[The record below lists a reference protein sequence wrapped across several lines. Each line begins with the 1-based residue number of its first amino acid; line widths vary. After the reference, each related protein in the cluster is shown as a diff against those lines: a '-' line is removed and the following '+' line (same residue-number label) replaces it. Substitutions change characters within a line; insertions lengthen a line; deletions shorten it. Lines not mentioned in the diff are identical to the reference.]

1 MSKCIVCIINIF
13 RTNENVKQNHFLLFE
28 VLVKISNEWPLKN
41 VFNICCFLYFWLLSL
56 SLLILLLNSFLTRT
70 IYQKYQNCG
79 CQMLPFLLLLKSRC
93 ILKDEYIYI
102 PFSLEQTS
110 KQLNPNVY
118 TFTYVENIR
127 YVYTSVY

>member
-28 VLVKISNEWPLKN
+28 VLVNISNEWPLN
-41 VFNICCFLYFWLLSL
+41 FFFNICCFYIFDYIIIIITIIIKF
-56 SLLILLLNSFLTRT
+56 ILTHT

-93 ILKDEYIYI
+93 ILKDEYMYI

-118 TFTYVENIR
+118 TFTYIENIR
-127 YVYTSVY
+127 SVYTSVY

>member
-13 RTNENVKQNHFLLFE
+13 RTNEYVKQNRFLWLR
-28 VLVKISNEWPLKN
+28 LSLKYQMSGLLNN
-41 VFNICCFLYFWLLSL
+41 VFNIYLFLYFLLL

-93 ILKDEYIYI
+93 ILKDEYMYI

-118 TFTYVENIR
+118 TFTYIENIR
-127 YVYTSVY
+127 SVYTSVY